1 MWTRQ
6 LTRRVANTEAAVAA
20 AMPSTTYPR
29 YFLENSQN
37 PRSVCTPPL
46 SLAVCSSV
54 LNYENER
61 GGQAAIFHNRC
72 SRQL

>member
-37 PRSVCTPPL
+37 PRSVCTPL
-46 SLAVCSSV
+46 SLSLCARVS
-54 LNYENER
+54 
-61 GGQAAIFHNRC
+61 
-72 SRQL
+72 